1 MRFETMLKMRKM
13 IFGIHSM
20 QGWTATNINKT
31 LSPTLRTFDFSLNS
45 QDLVFSA
52 KINNSVLSKNKS
64 AITPLLNTQ
73 EVLTSASNKK
83 MFTKNFP
90 KNSNLYDLNISLLA
104 FHSRTNL

>member
-13 IFGIHSM
+13 IFGIHYM

-31 LSPTLRTFDFSLNS
+31 LSPTLRTFAFSLDS
-45 QDLVFSA
+45 QDFWRIA
-52 KINNSVLSKNKS
+52 NSVLSKNKS

-83 MFTKNFP
+83 MFTTNFT
-90 KNSNLYDLNISLLA
+90 KNSNLDDLNISLLA
-104 FHSRTNL
+104 FPSRTNL